1 MLPVWPRM
9 RTLTLRQFLFT
20 ARMVVSAT
28 ERARI
33 ARIRQSLKKDGENVL
48 MVWRFASFS
57 VQSIFFP
64 SQFTLR
70 MGQSLHLS
78 LSNIDMY
85 YVPLENK
92 HHLPN
97 YHITPSLSP

>member
-1 MLPVWPRM
+1 
-9 RTLTLRQFLFT
+9 
-20 ARMVVSAT
+20 MVFCLVFCA
-28 ERARI
+28 EY
-33 ARIRQSLKKDGENVL
+33 
-48 MVWRFASFS
+48 
-57 VQSIFFP
+57 FFP

-97 YHITPSLSP
+97 YHITPSLSLHNFLNTKLMIFIMFIFKNAYT